1 MSYAERS
8 YASDMFAID
17 AAADVRAA
25 FIRRTY
31 AHLAVAILAFVGLE
45 CLFLNVDA
53 IREPMFRLMGQAW
66 WAVLIGFM
74 VVGWVADKWA
84 QSDTS
89 VGMQYLGLALYT
101 LAESIIFVPLLY
113 IAGRLGGPG
122 VIPTA
127 GIVTITLFVGMTI
140 IVLMSGADFSFL
152 RTGLWVAGLAATGLV
167 ICSLIFGFSL
177 GIFFSAGMAILA
189 CGYVLYYTSA
199 VLHHYRTDQ
208 HVAAALAL
216 FAAVALLFW
225 YIVRIILELQR
236 RN

>member
-1 MSYAERS
+1 
-8 YASDMFAID
+8 MFAID

-31 AHLAVAILAFVGLE
+31 AHLAVAVLAFVGLE
-45 CLFLNVDA
+45 CLFLNTPA
-53 IREPMFRLMGQAW
+53 ILNPMLQLMGRAW

-74 VVGWVADKWA
+74 IVGWVADKWA

-89 VGMQYLGLALYT
+89 IGMQYLGLALYT

-113 IAGRLGGPG
+113 IAGRFGGPG

-127 GIVTITLFVGMTI
+127 GIITAVLFLGMTI

-152 RTGLWVAGLAATGLV
+152 RTGLCVAGLAATGLV
-167 ICSLIFGFSL
+167 VCSLIFGFSL
-177 GIFFSAGMAILA
+177 GIFFSAAMAILA

-225 YIVRIILELQR
+225 YIVRIMMELQR
-236 RN
+236 RD